1 MPTVVPDA
9 QPGLLARLP
18 AAAQCRLVYLDADM
32 LVLRN
37 LDALF
42 DLPPGFYAGMGLDV
56 GGTRLDVHSLCRN
69 SSCLAWHLLLASN
82 G

>member
-1 MPTVVPDA
+1 MQEGGCLHACHTSDDDDA
-9 QPGLLARLP
+9 CAP
-18 AAAQCRLVYLDADM
+18 AAACYCRLVYLDADM

-42 DLPPGFYAGMGLDV
+42 DLPPGFYAGMGLEWW
-56 GGTRLDVHSLCRN
+56 GAPSMSLPVVQ
-69 SSCLAWHLLLASN
+69 